1 MFGRTDS
8 RRRLLLLLAV
18 LVLLSGG
25 MTARLA
31 YWQLNSHNQLDN
43 VQAGDQTTTQRTVA
57 ARRGTIYDRT
67 GTVVLAETVDR
78 FRVVA
83 DLHDISAADSKRDA
97 DALVD
102 YLNLD
107 PGPEADLRKAM
118 AGSGY
123 YVILATNVDAQ
134 TAQDIETAQANG
146 ALPEITLEPTPVRV
160 YPQAGGAPHTSLAAQ
175 LLGFVNAA
183 GVGQYGLEQEYDTIL
198 AGKPEV
204 ISVDPNNPGP
214 NGEQIVDRGQDGED
228 IRTTIDAGLQ
238 LQVEQEVFS
247 TWLADEA
254 KAVSAVVM
262 DPKTGALLAE
272 ATYPSYDANL
282 YSQVAAQNPSL
293 FVDPVVSEVYEP
305 GSTFKMLTA
314 SAALQSKTTLLST
327 KIDDSGVLK
336 LPGGQEVADAD
347 RKSTGWR
354 TFADIVAWSRNV
366 GVSQAA
372 FKLGKNTA
380 AASAVLY
387 NTWQTYGIG
396 HPTGIDLAGEATRG
410 VRDPATTPWA
420 QIDLA
425 NASFGQGVAVTPI
438 QIMKAYSEIANGGMS
453 VTPHVRDVEPTTGTT
468 PSASPSAAP
477 TRVISSAL
485 ASQLTGLE
493 QYVVTAVP
501 SYYQATWIP
510 NYYVGGKTGTAQIW
524 DSTLNRGKG
533 GWMDN
538 IYNYSFYGWVGQ
550 DKPDLSIGVVIYQ
563 GTPTKIGQG
572 ILSMPMQSTELFRRI
587 ATDTVV
593 TEKIPPSKN
602 GPPPPSGKTA
612 KPLG

>member
-1 MFGRTDS
+1 MLGRTDS

-31 YWQLNSHNQLDN
+31 YWQVNQHDQLSGPQEG
-43 VQAGDQTTTQRTVA
+43 VQAATQRTVA

-67 GTVVLAETVDR
+67 GTIVLAQTVDR
-78 FRVVA
+78 YRLVA
-83 DLHDISAADSKRDA
+83 DLHDLSDADRKRDA

-102 YLNLD
+102 YLGLD
-107 PGPEADLRKAM
+107 PEPEATLRKAM
-118 AGSGY
+118 AGKGY

-134 TAQDIETAQANG
+134 IAQDISTAQKNS
-146 ALPEITLEPTPVRV
+146 ALQEVTLEPTPVRV

-183 GVGQYGLEQEYDTIL
+183 GTGQYGLEQEYDKIL
-198 AGKPEV
+198 AGKPQV
-204 ISVDPNNPGP
+204 ISVDPSQPGAG
-214 NGEQIVDRGQDGED
+214 GEHIVDTGQDGED

-247 TWLADEA
+247 TWLADKA

-272 ATYPSYDANL
+272 ATYPSYDANQ
-282 YSQVAAQNPSL
+282 YSQIAAQNPSI
-293 FVDPVVSEVYEP
+293 FSDPVVSEVYEP

-314 SAALQSKTTLLST
+314 SAALDSKTTSLST
-327 KIDDSGVLK
+327 KINDTGVLS

-354 TFADIVAWSRNV
+354 SFADIVAWSRNV

-372 FKLGKNTA
+372 FKLGKNTT
-380 AASAVLY
+380 AASEVLY
-387 NTWQTYGIG
+387 KTWQTYGIG
-396 HPTGIDLAGEATRG
+396 HATGIDLAGEATG
-410 VRDPATTPWA
+410 IVRDPAVTPWA

-425 NASFGQGVAVTPI
+425 NGSFGQGVAITPI
-438 QIMKAYSEIANGGMS
+438 QIMKAYSEMANGGVS
-453 VTPHVRDVEPTTGTT
+453 VTPHVRDAEPVGSTA
-468 PSASPSAAP
+468 SAAPSAAQ
-477 TRVISSAL
+477 TRIIPAAL
-485 ASQLTGLE
+485 AGQLTGLM

-510 NYYVGGKTGTAQIW
+510 NYFVGGKTGTAQIW
-524 DSTLNRGKG
+524 DQSLNRGKG

-550 DKPDLSIGVVIYQ
+550 DRPELSIGVVIYQ

-572 ILSMPMQSTELFRRI
+572 ILAMPMQSTELFRRI

-593 TEKIPPSKN
+593 TQKIPPSKN